1 MVLIMVFSVIF
12 VLLSYLILAQTPNL
26 QKNKNKNFFPPPHV
40 SLPPLAL
47 ETVYSL

>member
-26 QKNKNKNFFPPPHV
+26 QKNKNKKFFPPP
-40 SLPPLAL
+40 PCFAP
-47 ETVYSL
+47 TPCPRDGI